1 MPKTPHTDPV
11 TGDLLTKSEWF
22 SWKLQQGVIRTWWFL
37 LTFTAITVA
46 CVLTFNPSVVIWWN
60 VLASYLAIFVE
71 AIVGRA
77 MSGQA
82 RRDAQI
88 IRELRAVLNEI
99 KTIQQSE
106 VQNQIADY
114 EVSLD
119 INQKLGQ
126 VIETLSDEFDVEP
139 TDVEPW
145 WGEYN
150 E

>member
-1 MPKTPHTDPV
+1 MKKEHRDPV
-11 TGDLLTKSEWF
+11 TGDLLTKSEWI

-46 CVLTFNPSVVIWWN
+46 CVLTFNLSVVGWWN
-60 VLASYLAIFVE
+60 VLASYMAIFVE

-77 MSGQA
+77 MFGQT

-88 IRELRAVLNEI
+88 IRELKAVLAEI
-99 KTIQQSE
+99 TKVQKTDFQHQQD
-106 VQNQIADY
+106 DY

-119 INQKLGQ
+119 INHKL
-126 VIETLSDEFDVEP
+126 DEVLDRLHDDEIDLP
-139 TDVEPW
+139 QW

-150 E
+150 EDE